1 MIRGG
6 TMNYSPYF
14 QQYAWGARRRP
25 PGEWLPT
32 IQKRADRGGINW
44 GDPYEQFGEP
54 HWSEMNRGDFLD
66 RLLEMQHMLSP
77 MRAPLSHEPEMRQ
90 QFGPPVINDYGKL
103 RFPDVNIPLNWRL
116 REMVPGW
123 GEPDPE
129 GPRPGGTP
137 TEAYP
142 WIG

>member
-1 MIRGG
+1 MSARASGAGITGATMIRGG

-77 MRAPLSHEPEMRQ
+77 CGRR
-90 QFGPPVINDYGKL
+90 
-103 RFPDVNIPLNWRL
+103 
-116 REMVPGW
+116 
-123 GEPDPE
+123 
-129 GPRPGGTP
+129 
-137 TEAYP
+137 
-142 WIG
+142 